1 MVEKIQFSADI
12 SIERLSEKDKENLL
26 NFSCGEDDKENQ
38 LNSQT
43 IKRWLVFSKD
53 IWRTDLLT

>member
-12 SIERLSEKDKENLL
+12 SIERLSQKDKKDLL

-38 LNSQT
+38 LNSIFAQNYYYA
-43 IKRWLVFSKD
+43 
-53 IWRTDLLT
+53 